1 MRIETRYLIGVFAC
15 LAIIFAAAGA
25 FAQNTACGKP
35 MTAEQKLQ
43 RALDIQAIQNV
54 ASLHEYYHSALM
66 HKEEIEAI
74 WAQKTPGVSWTN
86 NTDRYVGMP
95 SLKKFYVDGLPK
107 EKTGVLWV
115 HMLTT
120 PVIEV
125 AGDGKTAKGVWISFG
140 HVSGPMEGKVT
151 SSWAQE
157 KYGMDFVK
165 EDGKWKIWH
174 LRTYVDFYS
183 PIDASWA
190 AMAGYSPQ
198 DATIQQTIGKLQTKT
213 KKESGV
219 KPDLAEPDEKGV
231 YYREYSLTT
240 VPVMQP
246 TPPVP
251 YCTFGETFSY

>member
-1 MRIETRYLIGVFAC
+1 MRDETRYLTGVFVW
-15 LAIIFAAAGA
+15 LAMVFTTSGA
-25 FAQNTACGKP
+25 FAQNTACGNP
-35 MTAEQKLQ
+35 MTEGQ
-43 RALDIQAIQNV
+43 RVQLALDIQAIQNV
-54 ASLHEYYHSALM
+54 ASRHEYYHSALM

-107 EKTGVLWV
+107 EKAGVLWV

-140 HVSGPMEGKVT
+140 HVSSPMEGKVS

-183 PIDASWA
+183 PIDESRTAL
-190 AMAGYSPQ
+190 AGYSPQ
-198 DATIQQTIGKLQTKT
+198 DATIQQALGKLQAKT
-213 KKESGV
+213 KKEPSV
-219 KPDLAEPDEKGV
+219 NSDMAQPDEKGM
-231 YYREYSLTT
+231 YYKEYSLTT

>member
-1 MRIETRYLIGVFAC
+1 MRTETGFLAGFFAC
-15 LAIIFAAAGA
+15 FLMPFTAAGA
-25 FAQNTACGKP
+25 FAQSVACGKP
-35 MTAEQKLQ
+35 MTEAQKVQ
-43 RALDIQAIQNV
+43 RSLDIQAIQNV

-66 HKEEIEAI
+66 HKEEIEVI

-107 EKTGVLWV
+107 EKAGLLWV

-125 AGDGKTAKGVWISFG
+125 AGDGKTAKGAWISFG
-140 HVSGPMEGKVT
+140 HVSNPSGGSIT

-165 EDGKWKIWH
+165 EDGNWKIWH

-183 PIDASWA
+183 PVDESWT

-198 DATIQQTIGKLQTKT
+198 DSTIQQAIAKLQGKA
-213 KKESGV
+213 KKESGA
-219 KPDLAEPDEKGV
+219 KSDTADPDEKGV
-231 YYREYSLTT
+231 YYKEYSLTT

-246 TPPVP
+246 TPPVT